1 MSIANSWGQVA
12 RRHMRH
18 TQTASTDHITE
29 MYEKYARDISM
40 GTEWFMNREK
50 RYLGKNSEKKLLYV
64 IGRVI
69 YTDPCS
75 FLA

>member
-29 MYEKYARDISM
+29 MYEKYARDTSM

-50 RYLGKNSEKKLLYV
+50 RYLGKNSEKKNY
-64 IGRVI
+64 
-69 YTDPCS
+69 
-75 FLA
+75 FM

>member
-1 MSIANSWGQVA
+1 
-12 RRHMRH
+12 MRH

-29 MYEKYARDISM
+29 MYEKYARDTST
-40 GTEWFMNREK
+40 GAEWFMNKEK
-50 RYLGKNSEKKLLYV
+50 RYLGKNSEKKNYFYV
-64 IGRVI
+64 IGRGI